1 VDTQRAAKTMHR
13 EDDLSGR
20 IVWSIEI
27 LPCNLTLELSG
38 GAAVRLELLE
48 VTRLSGT
55 PILMLWKWLIHL
67 AEYVAR
73 DRIYNFFDVALG
85 NVINKL
91 INFDEATKRH
101 VP

>member
-1 VDTQRAAKTMHR
+1 
-13 EDDLSGR
+13 
-20 IVWSIEI
+20 
-27 LPCNLTLELSG
+27 
-38 GAAVRLELLE
+38 
-48 VTRLSGT
+48 
-55 PILMLWKWLIHL
+55 MLWKWLIHL